1 MFYEQKGVMLDVE
14 GVYEFGFKNDL
25 SASEPRPYCMLSL
38 RTEAEEATEIIA
50 GDVSFSLKAGDLIF
64 IPPETPYTRR
74 SKNERLVVF
83 HFYAPALNNE
93 KMTVLPSIS
102 SAAADLFAE
111 GLRVALAQPKG
122 AGLKLNSVLYSILF
136 ELNTPPYG
144 SEIKK
149 AVDIITDGYCK
160 EGFRISEVAKQI
172 HISESN
178 LRKKF
183 KEETGLSP
191 KQYCDNLRFE
201 RAASLLKS
209 GHCSVEAAAEAVGF
223 SSAKN
228 FSSAFKKRYKLPPSC
243 ISNG

>member
-1 MFYEQKGVMLDVE
+1 MFYEQKDVMLNVE
-14 GVYEFGFKNDL
+14 GGYEFSFKNDFCVN
-25 SASEPRPYCMLSL
+25 EPRPYCMLSL
-38 RTEAEEATEIIA
+38 RTEAEGATEIIA
-50 GDVSFSLKAGDLIF
+50 GDVSFSLGAGDLIF
-64 IPPETPYTRR
+64 IPPNTPYFRR
-74 SKNERLVVF
+74 SKNEELVVF
-83 HFYAPALNNE
+83 HFYSRALENE
-93 KMTVLPSIS
+93 KITVVPMVKPAIY
-102 SAAADLFAE
+102 DLFAE
-111 GLRVALAQPKG
+111 GYKTALAQPKG
-122 AGLKLNSVLYSILF
+122 AKLKLNAVLYSILF

-160 EGFRISEVAKQI
+160 EGFRISEIAKQI

-183 KEETGLSP
+183 KDETGFSP

-201 RAASLLKS
+201 RAVSLLKS
-209 GHCSVEAAAEAVGF
+209 GYCSVEAAAEAVGF

-243 ISNG
+243 ISKG